1 MKISDLF
8 EPDIMI
14 GAEGVLIDGIKGLNY
29 WESDTVQV
37 RSKSKTVTVTGK
49 NLSLEYKSLDA
60 LMICGDIDT
69 IEFTRRKK

>member
-14 GAEGVLIDGIKGLNY
+14 GAGGVLIDGIRGLSR
-29 WESDTVQV
+29 WESDTVEV

-49 NLSLEYKSLDA
+49 NLRLEYKSLDA
-60 LMICGDIDT
+60 LMICGDIEA